1 MEFLDRPVTP
11 QTPPAQDYADK
22 ENAYTE
28 ITTQSTVTYAVNAMD
43 MQYLTEIVVTP
54 LVRWQVERFA
64 SAADLSEDG
73 LERLYLAVAEQ
84 EMPLQEAAAAS
95 VGTIRKKLSQ
105 VLEGIHIYAPLNRK
119 LPIDGALKELPLIE
133 PQFLH
138 VSGQTVRLDVLV
150 DGKPMYVTLVVED
163 DCWRYVSV
171 Q

>member
-1 MEFLDRPVTP
+1 
-11 QTPPAQDYADK
+11 
-22 ENAYTE
+22 
-28 ITTQSTVTYAVNAMD
+28 MD
-43 MQYLTEIVVTP
+43 MQYLTETVVTP

-73 LERLYLAVAEQ
+73 LERLYLAVTEQ

-119 LPIDGALKELPLIE
+119 LPIDGALRELPLIE